1 MLCFSS
7 FSFFAFLLYI
17 FFEII
22 GYFCFSSFAHLDVNI
37 HSVVIGC
44 TSADCTVME
53 IGENMRWNSAK
64 KNWGNPNGNQEVFTS
79 SPEWKLFSF
88 PNVLISFERK
98 HWRRQWKSTFHSWI
112 KSAAFCAHKDK
123 IAPSLDG
130 FCYDMLQFETHK
142 NTSYLINKFKQMHFI
157 LRCKCQQ
164 QKEWAIWKQE
174 KFYI

>member
-1 MLCFSS
+1 MNIPSD
-7 FSFFAFLLYI
+7 I
-17 FFEII
+17 FEII

-53 IGENMRWNSAK
+53 IGENMRWKSAK

-98 HWRRQWKSTFHSWI
+98 HWRKANGSEHFKSVHT
-112 KSAAFCAHKDK
+112 KTRLR
-123 IAPSLDG
+123 PLLDG
-130 FCYDMLQFETHK
+130 FLLRHTAIWT
-142 NTSYLINKFKQMHFI
+142 NTKIWISPMHLLRRWECQHQKKWKYAKMKVKWYLNCSDLMSLKDAILYKKMHF
-157 LRCKCQQ
+157 
-164 QKEWAIWKQE
+164 
-174 KFYI
+174 